1 MDDAINGRDVSIA
14 NADGIDMVDVD
25 AIRVFRTID
34 AKSDVVHIGTSK
46 LSIFCLG
53 EAVCPIALFV
63 TAVDNTVI
71 YNDFHDAVLQPVI
84 RETLPSRFVYD
95 SGFDLV
101 LQKKC
106 NCFVRWSKTSIVATN
121 AEELKDGALTSW
133 TYVDQL
139 QKFDVFAVVIVF
151 LEISKYRFFLENI
164 AGRGVY
170 VFFAAEEKY
179 DDGNGK

>member
-1 MDDAINGRDVSIA
+1 M
-14 NADGIDMVDVD
+14 
-25 AIRVFRTID
+25 
-34 AKSDVVHIGTSK
+34 
-46 LSIFCLG
+46 
-53 EAVCPIALFV
+53 
-63 TAVDNTVI
+63 
-71 YNDFHDAVLQPVI
+71 YNDFHDAVLQSVV

-95 SGFDLV
+95 SDFDLV

-170 VFFAAEEKY
+170 VFFATEEKY
-179 DDGNGK
+179 DDRNDK